1 VTLRII
7 FGSLKVHIMS
17 STVSFD
23 AECILERGTG
33 RFDAIFPTDPEADR
47 RCKPVSDSPLISI
60 VDDDS
65 LVLRSLARL
74 IKATGFRV
82 VTFGSAEEFLESG
95 KAWEVA
101 CVILDIG
108 LPGMSGLD
116 LQAKLA
122 AQNCQVPIV
131 FVTAHGED
139 ENRARAVRNGAVAFL
154 PKPLNDEALVD
165 AIRSALNR
173 D

>member
-1 VTLRII
+1 
-7 FGSLKVHIMS
+7 MS
-17 STVSFD
+17 STVSID
-23 AECILERGTG
+23 AELIPERGTRG
-33 RFDAIFPTDPEADR
+33 FDAMCLPEPKAER
-47 RCKPVSDSPLISI
+47 TSKPASDSPVISI

-74 IKATGFRV
+74 IKATGFQV

-108 LPGMSGLD
+108 LPGMNGLD
-116 LQAKLA
+116 LQAQLA
-122 AQNCQVPIV
+122 AENCPVPIV

-154 PKPLNDEALVD
+154 AKPLSDEALVD
-165 AIRSALNR
+165 AIRCALNR
-173 D
+173 E

>member
-1 VTLRII
+1 
-7 FGSLKVHIMS
+7 VHYLALIEGAIMT

-23 AECILERGTG
+23 ECFSLKQETSGFEGMVLVNTG
-33 RFDAIFPTDPEADR
+33 GDR
-47 RCKPVSDSPLISI
+47 KCKPVSDAPLVSI

-82 VTFGSAEEFLESG
+82 VTFRSAEEFLESG

-108 LPGMSGLD
+108 LPGMNGLD
-116 LQAKLA
+116 LQAQLA
-122 AQNCQVPIV
+122 AENCHVPIV
-131 FVTAHGED
+131 FVTAHGEA
-139 ENRARAVRNGAVAFL
+139 EKRAQAVRNGAVAFL
-154 PKPLNDEALVD
+154 AKPLNDEALVD
-165 AIRSALNR
+165 AIRSARNR

>member
-1 VTLRII
+1 
-7 FGSLKVHIMS
+7 MS
-17 STVSFD
+17 STVSID
-23 AECILERGTG
+23 AEWILERGT
-33 RFDAIFPTDPEADR
+33 RRSDAIFLPEPKAER
-47 RCKPVSDSPLISI
+47 KSKPASDSSVISI

-108 LPGMSGLD
+108 LPGMNGLD
-116 LQAKLA
+116 LQAQLA
-122 AQNCQVPIV
+122 AENCRVPIV

-154 PKPLNDEALVD
+154 AKPLTDEALMD

-173 D
+173 E